1 MKLYVE
7 NELLDKLK
15 LLDADKL
22 ENEVVIVWDD
32 NKVLQY
38 IGGSYEWTKRYAVGL
53 FNNEEELYKH
63 SKTIRLSEI
72 ITGNNEIS
80 ISIVNTR

>member
-22 ENEVVIVWDD
+22 ETEVVIVWDD
-32 NKVLQY
+32 DKNLQY
-38 IGGSYEWTKRYAVGL
+38 VGGSYEWTKRYAVGL

-63 SKTIRLSEI
+63 SKTVRLSEI
-72 ITGNNEIS
+72 ITGNEEIS
-80 ISIVNTR
+80 INVVCTK